1 MNKRTI
7 TIAGLNC
14 DGGMDYAQKLVGK
27 MVYAMPEPTN
37 KVDSEAVEIVDT
49 HTHHIAYV
57 VRDDKKFVR
66 LCMQTL
72 NDNQLDLRII
82 SFSAKAKIL
91 TAEVVE
97 DVEIDESLLD
107 DKKEYDEWQYSG
119 PVLPESKD
127 MRNLNGLMRS
137 ATRLLSNFNPNDE
150 VKVNDL
156 NEVLSEMYDLFMV
169 ELSKEANDIRRSLV
183 HMLEKIKC
191 SALEKAI
198 IDVKCAGCRKAKHVA
213 EQEKRFKEWINSL
226 AIDNKDLLTSNDPC
240 LIDKVE
246 AELHNFPN
254 KLYSTFIN
262 DVPYFLSR
270 LQYAEIPRAVLCKFI
285 SGIAFVRLP
294 KIKSGIVEDNNHP
307 IDIPY
312 KPLSQEE
319 LSDIVAEEISSK
331 DPLMSDEAKL
341 IWKKAI
347 KNRWVDKQ
355 YKPSL
360 SKYRAAVL
368 AFVISEKLHLNPKWP
383 FFEKLWGIKDL
394 STLYSRAMECQ
405 YYPALFKEIS
415 NTLNLK

>member
-1 MNKRTI
+1 
-7 TIAGLNC
+7 
-14 DGGMDYAQKLVGK
+14 
-27 MVYAMPEPTN
+27 
-37 KVDSEAVEIVDT
+37 
-49 HTHHIAYV
+49 
-57 VRDDKKFVR
+57 
-66 LCMQTL
+66 
-72 NDNQLDLRII
+72 
-82 SFSAKAKIL
+82 
-91 TAEVVE
+91 
-97 DVEIDESLLD
+97 
-107 DKKEYDEWQYSG
+107 
-119 PVLPESKD
+119 
-127 MRNLNGLMRS
+127 
-137 ATRLLSNFNPNDE
+137 
-150 VKVNDL
+150 
-156 NEVLSEMYDLFMV
+156 MYDLFMI

-270 LQYAEIPRAVLCKFI
+270 LQYAEIPRSVLCKFI

-355 YKPSL
+355 YKPSI